1 MIKTGF
7 NGYMCDFSTDYHAVT
22 GDNIKDIHKHLVRK
36 NNIVWYAQ
44 KLKQYLQN

>member
-36 NNIVWYAQ
+36 NNIV
-44 KLKQYLQN
+44 